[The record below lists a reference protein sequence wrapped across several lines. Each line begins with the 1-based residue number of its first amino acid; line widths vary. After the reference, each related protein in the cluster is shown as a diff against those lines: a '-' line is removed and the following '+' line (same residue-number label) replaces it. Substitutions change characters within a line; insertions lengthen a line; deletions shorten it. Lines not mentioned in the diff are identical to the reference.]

1 MAHKPYTSE
10 PDVMSASDTACDYA
24 RKIIGRE
31 AGGGGVESAMN
42 RLEAKT
48 GIGFWTWRSLWY
60 GRPKQISHELFERVR
75 GAYVALRERDL
86 ATLQHDLEVE
96 KMRRVNG
103 TDPDLVAEVEA
114 LAREAEAL
122 AQRLKAARGR

>member
-1 MAHKPYTSE
+1 
-10 PDVMSASDTACDYA
+10 MSAADTACDYA

-31 AGGGGVESAMN
+31 AGGSGVESAMN

-75 GAYVALRERDL
+75 GAYVALREREL
-86 ATLQHDLEVE
+86 ATLQHDLEIE
-96 KMRRVNG
+96 KMRRVND
-103 TDPDLVAEVEA
+103 TDQDLAAEVEA
-114 LAREAEAL
+114 LATEAARL
-122 AQRLKAARGR
+122 AEKLKAARKG